1 MVTRFLSLFHPP
13 PAQPV
18 AFASETEMRK
28 TYGYWRTRQLYT
40 TFIGYAVFYFVRKN
54 FPLAMPG
61 METGLGLSKADLG
74 KMLTW
79 HDIVYGVSKFLNGI
93 LADRSNPRF
102 FMSLALILS
111 ALANL
116 AFGASSVFWV
126 LITLWVLNGWFQ
138 GMGFP
143 PCARVLSHWFSPHER
158 GTFWGLWNTSHQV
171 GLAVILVLAG
181 WIAGSSLGWRYVFF
195 VPAAIAMVVGL
206 FIMERLRDTPAS
218 VGLPD
223 VEHYTGPGREA
234 SPQAKPPTHDERIIS
249 GPIRLGGS
257 EPSETSHF
265 FEFLMHHVFSNKY
278 IWYACIA
285 NFFVYVV
292 RYGFVNWGPSY
303 LQQVK
308 KVSSLA
314 SGGMVA
320 GFEVAGL
327 LGSLLAGWLTDRYF
341 GSRRGPVCVIYMV
354 ATTVATIAFWKVPP
368 GHPWLDACLLT
379 SVGFLIYGPQFLV
392 GVMTA
397 DLATKRAAATAIGMT
412 GFFGYMS
419 GVVSG
424 WGLGSIVDK
433 HGWDAAFAVLVG
445 CSVAA
450 TIPFAL
456 TWNACAAPEETNPG
470 ATVAR

>member
-1 MVTRFLSLFHPP
+1 MLTHFLKLFHPP
-13 PAQPV
+13 PARPV
-18 AFASETEMRK
+18 EFESDEAMRQ

-40 TFIGYAVFYFVRKN
+40 TFIGYAIFYFVRKN

-61 METGLGLSKADLG
+61 MEQSLHLSKADLG

-79 HDIVYGVSKFLNGI
+79 HDIIYGCSKFLNGI
-93 LADRSNPRF
+93 LADRSNPRY
-102 FMSLALILS
+102 FMALALILS
-111 ALANL
+111 ALTNF
-116 AFGASSVFWV
+116 AFGMSSAFGV
-126 LITLWVLNGWFQ
+126 LLMCWVLNGWFQ

-143 PCARVLSHWFSPHER
+143 PCARVLSHWFSPRER
-158 GTFWGLWNTSHQV
+158 GTFWGLWNTSHQF

-195 VPAAIAMVVGL
+195 IPAAIAVVVGF
-206 FIMERLRDTPAS
+206 FIMERLRDTPGS

-223 VEHYTGPGREA
+223 VEVYSGEDRTRAAEA
-234 SPQAKPPTHDERIIS
+234 PAHDERVIS
-249 GPIRLGGS
+249 GPIRIAAGPDLEEAS
-257 EPSETSHF
+257 F
-265 FEFLMHHVFSNKY
+265 FQFLVRNVFSNKF
-278 IWYACIA
+278 IWCACIA

-308 KVSSLA
+308 HVSSLA

-320 GFEVAGL
+320 SFEVAGL
-327 LGSLLAGWLTDRYF
+327 FGSLLAGWLTDRYF

-354 ATTVATIAFWKVPP
+354 ATTVAIVAFWKVPP
-368 GHPWLDACLLT
+368 GHPWLDTCLLT
-379 SVGFLIYGPQFLV
+379 AVGFLIYGPQFLV

-419 GVVSG
+419 GVLSG

-433 HGWDAAFAVLVG
+433 HGWDAAFQVLVA
-445 CSVAA
+445 CSVLA

-456 TWNACAAPEETNPG
+456 TWNARAKPEGDAAPSAG
-470 ATVAR
+470 GSH

>member
-1 MVTRFLSLFHPP
+1 MVTHIVKLFHPP
-13 PAQPV
+13 PSKPV
-18 AFASETEMRK
+18 EFASEEAMRS
-28 TYGYWRTRQLYT
+28 TYAYWRTRQLYT

-61 METGLGLSKADLG
+61 MESALHLSKADLG

-79 HDIVYGVSKFLNGI
+79 HDIVYGISKFLNGI
-93 LADRSNPRF
+93 LADRSNPRY

-111 ALANL
+111 ALANF
-116 AFGASSVFWV
+116 AFGASSAFGV
-126 LITLWVLNGWFQ
+126 LLGVWVLNGWFQ

-143 PCARVLSHWFSPHER
+143 PCARVLSHWFSPRER

-181 WIAGSSLGWRYVFF
+181 WIAGSALGWRYVFF
-195 VPAAIAMVVGL
+195 IPSAIALAIGF
-206 FIMERLRDTPAS
+206 FIMERLRDTPGS
-218 VGLPD
+218 VGLPE
-223 VEHYTGPGREA
+223 VEAYSGEERARAAEA
-234 SPQAKPPTHDERIIS
+234 STHDEKVLSGAIRIV
-249 GPIRLGGS
+249 P
-257 EPSETSHF
+257 EPEPEPTPFFHF
-265 FEFLMHHVFSNKY
+265 LLHNVFSNPY
-278 IWYACIA
+278 IWCACIA

-308 KVSSLA
+308 QASALGSGIMLA
-314 SGGMVA
+314 S
-320 GFEVAGL
+320 FEVAGL
-327 LGSLLAGWLTDRYF
+327 LGSLLAGWLTDRFF

-354 ATTVATIAFWKVPP
+354 ATTAAIVAFWKVPA
-368 GHPWLDACLLT
+368 GHPWLDTCILT

-419 GVVSG
+419 GVLSG
-424 WGLGSIVDK
+424 WGLGTIVDK
-433 HGWDAAFAVLVG
+433 QGWDAAFQVLIL
-445 CSVAA
+445 CSVLA

-456 TWNACAAPEETNPG
+456 TWNARAKQEGGPAVG
-470 ATVAR
+470 H